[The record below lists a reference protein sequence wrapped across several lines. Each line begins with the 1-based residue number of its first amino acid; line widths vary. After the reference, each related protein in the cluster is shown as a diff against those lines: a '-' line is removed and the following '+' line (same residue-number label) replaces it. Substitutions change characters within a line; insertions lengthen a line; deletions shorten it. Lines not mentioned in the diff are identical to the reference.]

1 MYCQGDRKLIDPQA
15 VIDPDAELAENVSVG
30 PFSVIGA
37 GVKIGRGSIIGPHVV
52 INGPT
57 TIGEENRIFQFASVG
72 EAPQDKKFAGEP
84 TRLEIGDRNVI
95 RESATVHRGTVQD
108 QGVTRIGSDNLFMAY
123 IHVAHDCV
131 IGDNIILANGASLG
145 GHVHIG
151 DWAIL
156 GGFTMVHQFGRIGAH
171 SFCGMGSAVNMDL
184 PPFVTV
190 SGQPAKPH
198 GINSEGLRR
207 RGFTAEEISQ
217 IKRAYKLIYKSKM
230 RLEEARDAIGAL
242 LEETPALQELHDF
255 LSNSGRGILR

>member
-1 MYCQGDRKLIDPQA
+1 VYRTGDRKLIDSRA
-15 VIDPDAELAENVSVG
+15 VIDPDAELEEGVSVG

-37 GVKIGRGSIIGPHVV
+37 GVRIGRGTTIGPHVV

-57 TIGEENRIFQFASVG
+57 TIGQDNHIFQFSSVG
-72 EAPQDKKFAGEP
+72 EAPQDKKYAGEP
-84 TRLEIGDRNVI
+84 TRLEIGDRNMI
-95 RESATVHRGTVQD
+95 RECVTLHRGTSQD
-108 QGVTRIGSDNLFMAY
+108 LGVTRIGSDNLFMAY

-131 IGDNIILANGASLG
+131 VGDHTILANGASLG

-156 GGFTMVHQFGRIGAH
+156 GGFTLVHQFSRVGAH
-171 SFCGMGSAVNMDL
+171 SFSGMGSAVNKDL

-207 RGFTAEEISQ
+207 RGFSSDDIRQ
-217 IKRAYKLIYKSKM
+217 IKQAYKLIYRSGL
-230 RLEEARDAIGAL
+230 RLEQARERIRDMLEQTPSL
-242 LEETPALQELHDF
+242 LILHDF
-255 LSNSGRGILR
+255 LEQSGRGIVR

>member
-1 MYCQGDRKLIDPQA
+1 VHRPGDRKLIDPRA
-15 VIDPDAELAENVSVG
+15 VIDPAAELEEGVTVG

-37 GVKIGRGSIIGPHVV
+37 GVRIGRGTEIGPHVV
-52 INGPT
+52 VKGPT
-57 TIGEENRIFQFASVG
+57 TLGRDNRIFQFASVG
-72 EAPQDKKFAGEP
+72 EDPQDKKFDGEA

-95 RESATVHRGTVQD
+95 RECATLHRGTVQD

-131 IGDNIILANGASLG
+131 IGDHVIMANGASLG

-156 GGFTMVHQFGRIGAH
+156 GGFSLVHQFGRIGAH

-207 RGFTAEEISQ
+207 RGFSAEEIQQ
-217 IKRAYKLIYKSKM
+217 IKRAYKLIYKSGK
-230 RLEEARDAIGAL
+230 RLEEAREAIGAM
-242 LEETPALQELHDF
+242 LEETPALAVLHDF
-255 LSNSGRGILR
+255 LAASGRGVLR